1 MGVKFAR
8 AFGAHVVVFT
18 GSPEKTDDA
27 RRLGAHEI
35 VVSRREAEMHAH
47 LNSFDLI
54 LDTVAA
60 PHDLNAYLN
69 LLRRDGTMVLVGLP
83 EVSAAGAAPALQ
95 PSTLIF
101 QRRQLA
107 GSLIGGLQET
117 QEMLDYC
124 AEHGIGADV
133 EVIPIQS
140 VNDAF
145 ERTISGE
152 VKYRFVIDLG
162 SLSAS
167 AEATPTS

>member
-8 AFGAHVVVFT
+8 ALGAHVVVFT
-18 GSPEKTDDA
+18 TSPEKTDDA
-27 RRLGAHEI
+27 RRLGAHEV
-35 VVSRREAEMHAH
+35 VVSRREAEMHEH
-47 LNSFDLI
+47 LDSFDLI

-60 PHDLNAYLN
+60 PHDLNPYLN
-69 LLRRDGTMVLVGLP
+69 LLRRDGTMVVVGLP
-83 EVSAAGAAPALQ
+83 EVGAAGVAPALQ

-133 EVIPIQS
+133 EVIPIQAI
-140 VNDAF
+140 NDAF
-145 ERTISGE
+145 EQTIKGD
-152 VKYRFVIDLG
+152 VKYRFVIDLR
-162 SLSAS
+162 SLPMSS
-167 AEATPTS
+167 GGTSTN